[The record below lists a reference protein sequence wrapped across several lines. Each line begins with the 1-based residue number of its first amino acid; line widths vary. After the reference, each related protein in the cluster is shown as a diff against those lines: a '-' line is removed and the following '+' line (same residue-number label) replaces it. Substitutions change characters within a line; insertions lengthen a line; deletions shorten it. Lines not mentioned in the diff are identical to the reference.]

1 MTPPAELKIITSSRR
16 ATLDKGGAKPRS
28 HTVDATSGSLATLVH
43 RNHLLLRLQRLL
55 QRAFVDIPQIA
66 DKR

>member
-1 MTPPAELKIITSSRR
+1 MPRPAELKIITSSRR

-28 HTVDATSGSLATLVH
+28 HTVDAISGSLAISLR

-55 QRAFVDIPQIA
+55 QRAFVNLVQLVH
-66 DKR
+66 RR